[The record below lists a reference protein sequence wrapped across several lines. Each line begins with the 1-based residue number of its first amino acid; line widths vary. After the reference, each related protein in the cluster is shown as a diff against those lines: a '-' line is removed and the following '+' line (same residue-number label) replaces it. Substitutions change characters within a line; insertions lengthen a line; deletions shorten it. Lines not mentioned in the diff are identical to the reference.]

1 MRMSQLIGR
10 RDKDAPKE
18 AQITSHQFILRGGYA
33 RQVGAGLF
41 SMLPLGLRVVRKI
54 ENIIREEMNNVGG
67 QEVLMPVVLPREL
80 WEESG
85 RYESVGSELLRFK
98 DRAGKDFLL
107 GMTHEEAAVHLAR
120 SEAFSYKQFPF
131 TIYQIQT
138 KFRDEPRSRGGL
150 IRVREFTMKDGYSF
164 HENDECLQKT
174 YDELHQAYQRIFER
188 AGLQKFISVAS
199 DAGMMGGGVSHE
211 FMSITEVG
219 EDSFLLCS
227 KCDYKANREV
237 AKTIYPSFQDTSSEL
252 NKVETPN
259 TTSIEEVAK
268 FLDLPETSTCKAFF
282 CLDGKKKLVLA
293 IIRGDLEVNE
303 AKIKAQLGTK
313 ELVMAD
319 DESILAHNMV
329 PGYASPLNTDKS
341 TYRLLV
347 DESLRGRSGLVTGAN
362 ENNHHY
368 TGFDVARDL
377 DEADFT
383 WVDIA
388 SVTDGAACPQCQGEL
403 KLERGVEIG
412 NIFQLGKKYSES
424 MKMTYLD
431 KNGKAQVPTMGCYGI
446 GVGRLLACLIEEHHD
461 KFGPVW
467 PQSVAPFELQI
478 NALDPDRGE
487 GEVRRVADA
496 LYAELQKLGVDV
508 VYDDRGEKA
517 GFQFGDA
524 DLLGVPH
531 RVVIS
536 PKTLKDNEVEYRT
549 RAVKDSTRLSVEG
562 LAQAINEKVIAGRH

>member
-1 MRMSQLIGR
+1 MSQFIGR

-41 SMLPLGLRVVRKI
+41 SILPLGLRVIRKI
-54 ENIIREEMNNVGG
+54 ESIIREEMNRVGG

-85 RYESVGSELLRFK
+85 RYGSVGSELLRFK
-98 DRAGKDFLL
+98 DRGNKDFVL

-150 IRVREFTMKDGYSF
+150 IRVREFTMKDAYSF

-174 YDELHQAYQRIFER
+174 YDELHKAYNRIFER
-188 AGLQKFISVAS
+188 AGLKNFISVAS

-219 EDSFLLCS
+219 EDSFLTCAS
-227 KCDYKANREV
+227 CGYKANREV
-237 AKTIYPSFQDTSSEL
+237 AKTSYPSFDEQSQDTTE
-252 NKVETPN
+252 VDTPD
-259 TTSIEEVAK
+259 TTSIEDVSELLKVDPK
-268 FLDLPETSTCKAFF
+268 STCKAFF
-282 CLDGKKKLVLA
+282 CIDAEGGLVCA

-303 AKIKAQLGTK
+303 AKIKAVIANK

-319 DESILAHNMV
+319 DELIAKHGMLA
-329 PGYASPLNTDKS
+329 GFASPFGTDTKS
-341 TYRLLV
+341 YRLLV
-347 DESLRGRSGLVTGAN
+347 DESLKGRKNLVTGAN
-362 ENNHHY
+362 KKDLHI
-368 TGFDVARDL
+368 TGFEVERDLADAQLEWVDVA
-377 DEADFT
+377 
-383 WVDIA
+383 
-388 SVTDGAACPQCQGEL
+388 SVEDGAACSECGSEL
-403 KLERGVEIG
+403 KLQRGVEIG

-461 KFGPVW
+461 KFGPIW

-478 NALDPDRGE
+478 NALDPDRGD
-487 GEVRRVADA
+487 GQVRKVADE
-496 LYAELQKLGVDV
+496 LYAELVGKGIDV
-508 VYDDRGEKA
+508 IYDDRGEKA

-524 DLLGVPH
+524 DLLGIPH

-536 PKTLKDNEVEYRT
+536 PKTLKDQQVEYRT
-549 RAVKDSTRLSVEG
+549 RAVKDSERIDLEG
-562 LAQAINEKVIAGRH
+562 LAEVIVGKVRAGR